1 MRKDK
6 AVEMEE
12 KDQKIADNI
21 EIEEMKEEEL
31 NLISGGSG
39 KKGDHR
45 QDAIDNF
52 EDINKRAKSTLIQAT
67 IVVRK

>member
-1 MRKDK
+1 
-6 AVEMEE
+6 
-12 KDQKIADNI
+12 
-21 EIEEMKEEEL
+21 MKEEEL